1 MQSTNPRNLREV
13 LKAVK
18 ETLDKDGAPLVI
30 INELTSTQGFLRQI
44 RALGDAHNA
53 QFENIIPHNFGKE
66 DILELRVVCISQRP
80 YLPQKSLS
88 RGKLIDYNQ
97 RCAVLVER
105 LLHGLEYFSKVPWI
119 RRLHRCLGPF
129 ACLAPEVR
137 YKIE

>member
-66 DILELRVVCISQRP
+66 DNDELIGVARMLKSTNLTDLIFYEASNSQD
-80 YLPQKSLS
+80 
-88 RGKLIDYNQ
+88 G
-97 RCAVLVER
+97 
-105 LLHGLEYFSKVPWI
+105 
-119 RRLHRCLGPF
+119 RRLRIGETELYGIAHMGRWKLF
-129 ACLAPEVR
+129 F
-137 YKIE
+137 